1 MAARATMADLIQ
13 RVRELTGAGTA
24 EYSIGAVA
32 YWSDEQIE
40 AALDRARLDVWGEQL
55 TVQPQYAAA
64 GSVVYRV
71 YNSRY
76 ANYEQTAGGTALFI
90 VRDGTGATVGTALY
104 TADYTRGVVTFGTT
118 TNGDIRTLE
127 GRAFDV
133 YGAAADV
140 LDGWAGYLA
149 RQFDFATDGQSF
161 KLSQQREALEALAAR
176 YRAQAKGYG
185 QAGLSGEWERSDLNP
200 VDTDLFWRRYE

>member
-32 YWSDEQIE
+32 YWSDDQLQS
-40 AALDRARLDVWGEQL
+40 ALDRARLDVWSEQL
-55 TVQPQYAAA
+55 SVQQQYAGA
-64 GSVVYRV
+64 GTISYRV
-71 YNSRY
+71 YNSQY
-76 ANYEQTAGGTALFI
+76 ANYEQTLGGTALFI
-90 VRDGTGATVGTALY
+90 IRDGTGAALGTALY
-104 TADYTRGVVTFGTT
+104 TVDYIRGVVTFGTT
-118 TNGDIRTLE
+118 TNGDIRRLE
-127 GRAFDV
+127 GRAFDI

-140 LDGWAGYLA
+140 LEGWGGYLA

-161 KLSQQREALEALAAR
+161 KLSQQREALTALAAR

-185 QAGLSGEWERSDLNP
+185 QAGMSGEWERSDLNL
-200 VDTDLFWRRYE
+200 DDGSLWRRY